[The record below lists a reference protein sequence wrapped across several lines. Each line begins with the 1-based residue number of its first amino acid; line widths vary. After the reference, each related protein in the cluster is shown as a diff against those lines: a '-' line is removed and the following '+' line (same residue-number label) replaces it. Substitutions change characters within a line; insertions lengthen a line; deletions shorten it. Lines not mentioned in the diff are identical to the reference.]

1 MNLGVRRTES
11 DKMATLRIPTPLRT
25 YTGGLTDVELGGQSI
40 GEVMTSLVERY
51 PQLKPHLY
59 NGDGKLRPFVNLFVG
74 ENNVKDLQ
82 GLETPV
88 SQDSRIL
95 LVPSIAGG

>member
-1 MNLGVRRTES
+1 
-11 DKMATLRIPTPLRT
+11 MAILKIPTPLRS
-25 YTGGLTDVELGGQSI
+25 YTAGQVEVRVDGSNV
-40 GEVMTSLVERY
+40 GEAMENLVHRF
-51 PQLKPHLY
+51 PTLKPHLY

-82 GLETPV
+82 GMATPL
-88 SQDSRIL
+88 DADARLL

>member
-1 MNLGVRRTES
+1 MPI
-11 DKMATLRIPTPLRT
+11 LRIPTPLRS
-25 YTGGLTDVELGGQSI
+25 YTGGQVDVKVDGKDVAEAM
-40 GEVMTSLVERY
+40 EHLVHQF
-51 PQLKPHLY
+51 PTLKPHLY

-82 GLETPV
+82 GMATPLDEETRV
-88 SQDSRIL
+88 L

>member
-1 MNLGVRRTES
+1 MPI
-11 DKMATLRIPTPLRT
+11 LRIPTPLRSYTDGQVEVAVRGNSVGAAMEQLVLT
-25 YTGGLTDVELGGQSI
+25 YPPL
-40 GEVMTSLVERY
+40 R
-51 PQLKPHLY
+51 PHLY

-74 ENNVKDLQ
+74 EHNIKDLA

-88 SQDSRIL
+88 SAETRIL

>member
-1 MNLGVRRTES
+1 
-11 DKMATLRIPTPLRT
+11 MAILRIPTPLRS
-25 YTGGLTDVELGGQSI
+25 YTGGSVEVKVGGKTV
-40 GEVMTSLVERY
+40 GEAMEHLVQQY
-51 PQLKPHLY
+51 PTLKPHLY

-82 GLETPV
+82 GMSTPLTDEERV
-88 SQDSRIL
+88 L